1 MKPETFATRLRR
13 LVADRGLTLRKL
25 SKMSGVTAQNLPA
38 YLDDSVSPR
47 IDTAVAL
54 AEALAVP
61 AGWLAFG
68 EDVSQGTGP
77 GPAVFAGNL
86 RMYRQARGLTQTDV
100 AKRSDISAMTVSALE
115 RAERQP
121 SVHQAIVLAEVLGL
135 SPSLLTL
142 GQHPAA
148 PASEP
153 AAAATGAWVTAPEH
167 RYRVALTVLSRISFA
182 ADSAIAIQIPAG
194 DLCSLLNLKPT
205 KKNQAYVEKVWEE
218 MKTYFP
224 VFVRHLAGKLVEPS

>member
-13 LVADRGLTLRKL
+13 LVADRGLTLRRL

-38 YLDDSVSPR
+38 YLDGSISPR
-47 IDTAVAL
+47 INTAVAL

-68 EDVSQGTGP
+68 EDVNQGGP
-77 GPAVFAGNL
+77 GPAAFAGNL

-100 AKRSDISAMTVSALE
+100 AKRSGISAMTISALE
-115 RAERQP
+115 RTERQP

-142 GQHPAA
+142 GQHLAA

-153 AAAATGAWVTAPEH
+153 AAAAAGAWITAPEH

-194 DLCSLLNLKPT
+194 DLCSLLNLEPT

-224 VFVRHLAGKLVEPS
+224 VFVRHLAGKTVEPS